1 MNLNKK
7 VTATLVITSINK
19 PNNVIKKFQIL
30 SKKKNIDFILV
41 ADKKT
46 PKFKYKNYLNFLS
59 IKFQKKLPYK
69 ICKKIPFNSYSR
81 KNVGY
86 LYAMHKGIKKIY
98 ETDDDNYPREN
109 FFSQDIYKLNH
120 YKIKENGFINIYK
133 YFLNNNIDIW
143 PRGLPL
149 SELNSSKKSLIKKKK
164 ITNKFSIIQ
173 RLCNKNPDVDA
184 IYRLMNKKINIKFA
198 ENKSFFVNNKSY
210 VPFNSQNTTWNHE
223 VFPLMYLPTHCTMR
237 ATDIW
242 RSYIGTYIM
251 NKLNL
256 KILFT
261 SPTVHQDRNY
271 HDLYKDFDLEI
282 SVFRDVKKLVKVLEL
297 TKIYKNKKYI
307 LVNLFNCYQN
317 LVKKKILEKEELEI
331 LHAWCED
338 IHYLKKN
345 LVKI

>member
-1 MNLNKK
+1 MISNKK
-7 VTATLVITSINK
+7 VTSTLVITSINK
-19 PNNVIKKFQIL
+19 PNNVIKKYEIL
-30 SKKKNIDFILV
+30 SKKKNIDFIFV

-46 PKFKYKNYLNFLS
+46 PQFKHENYLNILS
-59 IKFQKKLPYK
+59 IKLQKKLPYK

-81 KNVGY
+81 KNIGY

-120 YKIKENGFINIYK
+120 YKVKETGFINIYK
-133 YFLNNNIDIW
+133 YFLNNKIDIW

-149 SELNSSKKSLIKKKK
+149 SELNNSKKLLIKKKK
-164 ITNKFSIIQ
+164 VKQKFSIVQ

-184 IYRLMNKKINIKFA
+184 IYRLINKKINIKFA

-210 VPFNSQNTTWNHE
+210 VPFNSQNTTWNDE
-223 VFPLMYLPTHCTMR
+223 VFPLMYLPTYCTMR

-242 RSYIGTYIM
+242 RSYIATHIM

-261 SPTVHQDRNY
+261 SPTVYQIRNY

-282 SVFRDVKKLVKVLEL
+282 SVFRDVKKLVKVLDS

-317 LVKKKILEKEELEI
+317 LVKKKILEKAELEI

-338 IHYLKKN
+338 IHHLKKK

>member
-1 MNLNKK
+1 MILNKK
-7 VTATLVITSINK
+7 VTSTLVITSINK
-19 PNNVIKKFQIL
+19 PNNVIKKYEIL
-30 SKKKNIDFILV
+30 SKKKNIDFIFV

-46 PKFKYKNYLNFLS
+46 PKFKHENYLNVLS
-59 IKFQKKLPYK
+59 IKLQKKLPYK

-81 KNVGY
+81 KNIGY

-120 YKIKENGFINIYK
+120 YKVKETGFINIYK
-133 YFLNNNIDIW
+133 YFLNNKIDIW

-149 SELNSSKKSLIKKKK
+149 SELNNSKKLLIKKKK
-164 ITNKFSIIQ
+164 VKQKFSVVQ

-184 IYRLMNKKINIKFA
+184 IYRLINKKINIKFA
-198 ENKSFFVNNKSY
+198 ENKSFFANNKSY
-210 VPFNSQNTTWNHE
+210 VPFNSQNTTWNDE
-223 VFPLMYLPTHCTMR
+223 VFPLMYLPTYCTMR

-242 RSYIGTYIM
+242 RSYIATHIM

-261 SPTVHQDRNY
+261 SPTVYQDRNY

-282 SVFRDVKKLVKVLEL
+282 SVFRDVKKLVKVLDS

-317 LVKKKILEKEELEI
+317 LVKKKILEKAELEI

-338 IHYLKKN
+338 IHHLKKK

>member
-1 MNLNKK
+1 MILNKK
-7 VTATLVITSINK
+7 VTSTLVITSINK
-19 PNNVIKKFQIL
+19 PNNVIKKYEIL
-30 SKKKNIDFILV
+30 SKKKNIDFIFV

-46 PKFKYKNYLNFLS
+46 PKFKHENYLNVLS
-59 IKFQKKLPYK
+59 INLQKKLPYK

-81 KNVGY
+81 KNIGY

-109 FFSQDIYKLNH
+109 FFSQDIYKFNH
-120 YKIKENGFINIYK
+120 YKVKETGFINIYK
-133 YFLNNNIDIW
+133 YFLNKKIDIW

-149 SELNSSKKSLIKKKK
+149 SELNNSKKSLIKKKK
-164 ITNKFSIIQ
+164 VTKTFSIIQ

-184 IYRLMNKKINIKFA
+184 IYRLIDKKINIKFA

-210 VPFNSQNTTWNHE
+210 VPFNSQNTTWNDE
-223 VFPLMYLPTHCTMR
+223 VFPLMYLPTYCTMR

-242 RSYIGTYIM
+242 RSYIATHIM

-261 SPTVHQDRNY
+261 SPTVYQDRNY

-282 SVFRDVKKLVKVLEL
+282 SVFRDVKKLVKVLDS

-317 LVKKKILEKEELEI
+317 LVKKKILEKAELEI

-338 IHYLKKN
+338 IHHLKKK